1 MVMTL
6 SHCDR
11 KHRNRKH
18 RDGFTLVELLIVV
31 IILAILAAIVVPQ
44 FATSTDDA
52 KDAALDSTLANMRDV
67 IDLYFAQHG
76 EYPAALPDGK
86 SAADTEAALIS
97 QLSLYT
103 TADGNSKDTKDATHT
118 LGPYIKLAQVP
129 LEPMT
134 NSRAIV
140 IVNLG
145 SLNMTADAGD
155 PGGWKYDSV
164 AGRIIVNHAT
174 WAGR

>member
-1 MVMTL
+1 MPMVL
-6 SHCDR
+6 LNCDR
-11 KHRNRKH
+11 ERRE
-18 RDGFTLVELLIVV
+18 GFTLVELLIVV

-52 KDAALDSTLANMRDV
+52 KDAALNSTLANFRDV
-67 IDLYFAQHG
+67 VDLYFAQHG

-86 SAADTEAALIS
+86 SAANTEAALLG

-103 TADGNSKDTKDATHT
+103 DGDGGSRDTKDAAHPY
-118 LGPYIKLAQVP
+118 GPYLKLSKVP

-134 NSRAIV
+134 NSRAIA
-140 IVNLG
+140 IINIG

-164 AGRIIVNHAT
+164 TGKIIANHSA
-174 WAGR
+174 WDSR

>member
-1 MVMTL
+1 MATAL
-6 SHCDR
+6 SNRDR
-11 KHRNRKH
+11 KRRE
-18 RDGFTLVELLIVV
+18 GFTLVELLIVV

-86 SAADTEAALIS
+86 SAANTEASLLG
-97 QLSLYT
+97 QLALYT
-103 TADGNSKDTKDATHT
+103 DGDGGSQATKDAAHSY
-118 LGPYIKLAQVP
+118 GPYLKLSKVP

-134 NSRAIV
+134 NSRVIAI
-140 IVNLG
+140 INIG

-164 AGRIIVNHAT
+164 TGKIIANHSS
-174 WAGR
+174 WDSR

>member
-1 MVMTL
+1 MAIAL
-6 SHCDR
+6 SYRDR
-11 KHRNRKH
+11 KHRE
-18 RDGFTLVELLIVV
+18 GFTLVELLIVV

-86 SAADTEAALIS
+86 SAANTEAALVT

-103 TADGNSKDTKDATHT
+103 DGDGDSQDTKDATHT
-118 LGPYIKLAQVP
+118 FGPYVKQAQVP

-140 IVNLG
+140 IINAG
-145 SLNMTADAGD
+145 SLNMAADAGD

-164 AGRIIVNHAT
+164 TGRIIVNHST
-174 WAGR
+174 WDSR